1 MQRIGEIMREKPAIV
16 TGEHP
21 AALPPAPGARSVRFE
36 HVWFSK
42 ETRIGCG
49 YVSEK
54 KATGGFS
61 PRKPGLVV
69 YLAPYLDDKG
79 LKSKLGKHRAGAGCL
94 YIKRLEDIDLGVL
107 KRLAEASIAELRRR
121 YG

>member
-1 MQRIGEIMREKPAIV
+1 MAESKTRPTKV
-16 TGEHP
+16 
-21 AALPPAPGARSVRFE
+21 SVADFL
-36 HVWFSK
+36 K
-42 ETRIGCG
+42 
-49 YVSEK
+49 K

-79 LKSKLGKHRAGAGCL
+79 LKSKLGKHRAGAGCH